1 MDDIDR
7 IGKVINH
14 QKGEIT
20 ALLSLLTSIVRA
32 LPIDQQAKALAAFDT
47 ECEVARTVML
57 NSKTP
62 DDVLNGFDLLV
73 KALDGIR
80 LDR

>member
-7 IGKVINH
+7 IGKAINE
-14 QKGEIT
+14 QKGTIT
-20 ALLSLLTSIVRA
+20 AVLSLLTSIVRA

-47 ECEVARTVML
+47 ECEVARTVLL
-57 NSKTP
+57 NSQAP

-73 KALDGIR
+73 KALDSIR
-80 LDR
+80 PDR